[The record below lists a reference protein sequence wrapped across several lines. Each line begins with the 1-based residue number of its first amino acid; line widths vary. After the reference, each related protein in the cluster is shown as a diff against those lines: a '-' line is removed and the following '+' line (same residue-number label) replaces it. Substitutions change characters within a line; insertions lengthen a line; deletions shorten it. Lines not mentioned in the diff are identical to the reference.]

1 MGLFEKKIDVER
13 LLNRMQSLETS
24 VSDLQRGRKALDLEF
39 TELYDKVSH
48 QMSRMAKRY
57 SAAHKLNGEP
67 VPPEE
72 VPGPY
77 DHLDPHSRSIMLR
90 RAGGGFTK

>member
-13 LLNRMQSLETS
+13 LLNRLQTLETS
-24 VSDLQRGRKALDLEF
+24 VEDLQRGRKALDLEF

-57 SAAHKLNGEP
+57 AAANKLNGEP
-67 VPPEE
+67 PDPGEE
-72 VPGPY
+72 P
-77 DHLDPHSRSIMLR
+77 DRLAHLDPISRSIMLR
-90 RAGGGFTK
+90 RGGGGFNK